1 MTLVQRGDTI
11 LVTGATGYIGSHVVE
26 ELIVAGYEVRVTT
39 RAVDK
44 AKFLIDLI
52 EEKFGQNHLE
62 VFAVPDMVAEDA
74 YDEAIKGV
82 AGVVHLATVVTFS
95 AVPEEV
101 IPVAVKGTL
110 GSTSSIQS
118 LVEREMLTHA

>member
-1 MTLVQRGDTI
+1 MTTVVPGDTI

-26 ELIVAGYEVRVTT
+26 ELIAAGYKVRATT
-39 RAVDK
+39 RAVNK
-44 AKFLIDLI
+44 AKFLVDII
-52 EEKFGQNHLE
+52 GKKFGRNHLE
-62 VFAVPDMVAEDA
+62 VLEVPDMVAEDA
-74 YDEAIKGV
+74 YDVAIQGV

-110 GSTSSIQS
+110 GSLSFDLTDNQ
-118 LVEREMLTHA
+118 ERKC